1 VREFARARGA
11 RRRLSIATGQVG
23 GTYYVLG
30 AGMAKVIGDHVP
42 NVRVTAEMTVAS
54 VDNLKFLRAGQADL
68 GLTVGVSLA
77 DAYRGTDAFR
87 DLGPAPVRALA
98 RLYDQPTH
106 LVTLARHGIAR
117 VAGLRGRVV
126 SVQAPGSGTEVIAR
140 RMLEA
145 AGLDPERDLACE
157 RLGPAQSVDALRD
170 GKLDAF
176 FFSGGVPTPSI
187 LELATVAGGEMRLVP
202 SDDLLPALHARHG
215 PGLFPRVVIP
225 AGGYP
230 GLAADVPTVGN
241 ATLLAVDAA
250 MAEPLA
256 YEITRALFEHVE
268 ELAAIHPVARAL
280 DVARAA
286 AGTPVPFHP
295 GAVRYYRER
304 GVAAG

>member
-1 VREFARARGA
+1 MREFARARGA

-54 VDNLKFLRAGQADL
+54 VDNLKFLRAGQVDL

-77 DAYRGTDAFR
+77 DAYRGADAFADR
-87 DLGPAPVRALA
+87 GPAPVRALA
-98 RLYDQPTH
+98 HLYDQPTH
-106 LVTLARHGIAR
+106 LVTFARHRIAR
-117 VAGLRGRVV
+117 VADLRGRVV
-126 SVQAPGSGTEVIAR
+126 SVQAPGSGSEVIAR

-145 AGLDPERDLACE
+145 AGLAPDRDLSCE
-157 RLGPAQSVDALRD
+157 QLGPAQSMDALRD

-215 PGLFPRVVIP
+215 AALFPRVVIP
-225 AGGYP
+225 ARSYP
-230 GLAADVPTVGN
+230 GVEDDVPTAGN

-250 MAEPLA
+250 MSEGLA
-256 YEITRALFEHVE
+256 YEITRALFEHVD
-268 ELAAIHPVARAL
+268 ELASIHPIARTL

-286 AGTPVPFHP
+286 AGAPVPLHP
-295 GAVRYYRER
+295 GAARYYRER
-304 GVAAG
+304 GVS